1 MRAPRLRWVI
11 YSAIVT
17 FLLVVLLASFFRE
30 LKRVD
35 TLSKALDR
43 KMEELVLEK
52 RKSQQLQQKI
62 DYYNSP
68 EGIARLAR
76 EQFDLVRSGEQIY
89 KIEIVSND
97 KNLQR

>member
-1 MRAPRLRWVI
+1 MKAPRLRWVI
-11 YSAIVT
+11 FSAVIT
-17 FLLVVLLASFFRE
+17 FFIVVLLASFFRE
-30 LKRVD
+30 IKRVD
-35 TLSKALDR
+35 TLSKALDK

-52 RKSQQLQQKI
+52 RKSHQLQQKI
-62 DYYNSP
+62 DYYSSP